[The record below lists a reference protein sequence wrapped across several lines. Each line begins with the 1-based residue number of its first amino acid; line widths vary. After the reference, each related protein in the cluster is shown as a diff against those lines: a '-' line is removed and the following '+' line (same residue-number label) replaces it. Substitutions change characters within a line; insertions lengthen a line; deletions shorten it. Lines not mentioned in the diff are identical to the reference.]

1 MFQLLRLPAAL
12 CACILATASDAR
24 SIIPRRDDSIAQQH
38 RETPDGQQPLFISND
53 PKAVPWHRYEIPPPQ
68 HVNVMEHF
76 DARENSVGVIFT
88 TASGEDEAVHLWLP
102 LGKRV
107 FTRWSILDHVGHER
121 C

>member
-12 CACILATASDAR
+12 CACIFATVSDAR
-24 SIIPRRDDSIAQQH
+24 SIIPQHDESIAQQH
-38 RETPDGQQPLFISND
+38 RGAPDRQQPLFISDDTKAD
-53 PKAVPWHRYEIPPPQ
+53 PRHRYDIPPPQ

-107 FTRWSILDHVGHER
+107 FTRWSILDPVVREH